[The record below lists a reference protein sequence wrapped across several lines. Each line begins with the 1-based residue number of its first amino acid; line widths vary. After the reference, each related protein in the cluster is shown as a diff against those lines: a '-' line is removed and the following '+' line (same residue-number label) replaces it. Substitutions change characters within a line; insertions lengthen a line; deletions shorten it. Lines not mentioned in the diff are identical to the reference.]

1 MTPLWKK
8 KPALGI
14 GLGVGLVGAI
24 ALALR
29 LRRRDERSFIPDS
42 ITPAIFAT
50 RACDT
55 SRGRIVYHTSGSGRP
70 LVFLHGFY
78 PGASSYEWSKV
89 YARFAEGAEVIAPDL
104 IGFGESER
112 PVYPLDADEHV
123 ESLAEFL
130 RRVSTMQKAV
140 IVASGVSCQITLLL
154 AARHPDL
161 VARAFLFLPTAVR
174 RASQRRAFQL
184 PSRSIPGLG
193 RARYRNITSSPQSIA
208 GWLGRAFGDREKVTA
223 ENIDVLAS
231 CARQYGA
238 SHAILGFQRLRKT
251 FDIQARLA
259 DVIAPVH
266 VVWPEKAV
274 EFPLAEARALCD
286 ALPRASLEVVSG
298 ASLLVPL
305 ETPDMLAR
313 SLEGW
318 CGGQPVVMPFQSSSN
333 GLR

>member
-14 GLGVGLVGAI
+14 GIGVGLVGAL

-29 LRRRDERSFIPDS
+29 LRRTEERAFIPDS

-55 SRGRIVYHTSGSGRP
+55 SRGRIVYHTSGSGEP

-89 YARFAEGAEVIAPDL
+89 YARFASFADVLAPDL

-112 PVYPLDADEHV
+112 PPRPLDADEHV

-130 RRVSTMQKAV
+130 RRTAVMQKAAV
-140 IVASGVSCQITLLL
+140 VASGLSCQTALLL

-161 VARAFLFLPTAVR
+161 VSRLLLHLPSAFRNTA
-174 RASQRRAFQL
+174 QRRLFEL
-184 PSRSIPGLG
+184 PSRSLPGFN
-193 RARYRNITSSPQSIA
+193 RMRYRNVNANPRFIATWLARMFADPEKISP
-208 GWLGRAFGDREKVTA
+208 
-223 ENIDVLAS
+223 ENIEVIAS

-238 SHAILGFQRLRKT
+238 GHAITGFHSHRAT
-251 FDIQARLA
+251 FDIRSRLT
-259 DVIAPVH
+259 DVHAPVRII
-266 VVWPEKAV
+266 WPESAPD
-274 EFPLAEARALCD
+274 FPVAEAHALCN
-286 ALPRASLEVVSG
+286 ALPRASFQSLPTS
-298 ASLLVPL
+298 SLLAAL
-305 ETPDMLAR
+305 ESPELLAD
-313 SLEGW
+313 SLEQWLTGDPMVLS
-318 CGGQPVVMPFQSSSN
+318 PV
-333 GLR
+333 